1 MSGRF
6 PVSRRIGGIIT
17 LMGVVFILFLASA
30 TVPFL
35 TGKGI
40 VIAVPSS
47 PSEGHSGGTL
57 YLNSSF
63 IVENHCLY
71 AVRQIYY
78 TLRLGILSNGTQIYA
93 YTSHLAPT
101 LPGHIQ
107 PYNISV
113 PVTIAS
119 LPPWFVSEAQATPVN
134 MSIGTSVSAS
144 YAYGFFHFGMN
155 YSGHFTSTSIMK
167 YAGSAASWSALFP
180 GHDAAGQRAAE
191 QRVVA
196 FS

>member
-119 LPPWFVSEAQATPVN
+119 LR
-134 MSIGTSVSAS
+134 TS
-144 YAYGFFHFGMN
+144 
-155 YSGHFTSTSIMK
+155 
-167 YAGSAASWSALFP
+167 
-180 GHDAAGQRAAE
+180 
-191 QRVVA
+191 
-196 FS
+196 